1 MSDDDLFGYIP
12 KTNDDDSE
20 VLILLLLSI
29 LGEYYEKYSS
39 KAPDYVINN
48 IDKDIDNLK
57 KELLDLFDERY
68 NEYVDKVVEVNL
80 DEYLI
85 PITYTKLI
93 EYDILSSEKV
103 FRETVDSLLSQLRLD
118 AKTKALVWIDTGKAL
133 SEFELESHFRKATL
147 RLRNAGT
154 YYTQMINNKI
164 RRGVLDFVYEEATY
178 DWVCYGHNPC
188 AWCIEQSKMPPR
200 PLDEIPY
207 DHMYGY
213 CGIVLHEGTYSK
225 EYLDIRG

>member
-1 MSDDDLFGYIP
+1 MSNDDLFGYMP

-29 LGEYYEKYSS
+29 LQETYEKYSS
-39 KAPDYVINN
+39 KSPEHVISN
-48 IDKDIDNLK
+48 IDKDIENLK

-85 PITYTKLI
+85 PISHSKLI
-93 EYDILSSEKV
+93 EYDIVTTEKV

-118 AKTKALVWIDTGKAL
+118 AKTKALVWIDTGKPL
-133 SEFELESHFRKATL
+133 TDFELDTHFRKATL
-147 RLRNAGT
+147 KLRNAGT
-154 YYTQMINNKI
+154 YYTQMVNSKI
-164 RRGVLDFVYEEATY
+164 RRGVLDFVYKEATY
-178 DWVCYGHNPC
+178 DWICYGHNPC

-200 PLDEIPY
+200 PLDEIPF

-213 CGIVLHEGTYSK
+213 CGIALHEGTYSK
-225 EYLDIRG
+225 EYLNIRG